1 MVRMRKLAALLA
13 GISLI
18 PLTNAFANDLPRG
31 SLLELHS
38 CELFA
43 GGCVVSSEATLNGRY
58 MVQAWNFT
66 GGSFAGCELAGLQ
79 VAVLHASSQNLAFD
93 KALSEQAIIY
103 LPEKASAKQR
113 KALEAWASSKAADSH
128 TRIQTR
134 VVPLKFTK
142 SAEGY
147 TFTAGKVIS
156 VTAAS
161 PSLCESGGCG
171 EELWYTPR
179 VTTSVFTVAVDRSTR
194 VKEPLLK
201 LNWRDSGKRCI
212 FLARFGEAS
221 SAPNTFLTSG
231 DLCGPT
237 ETLF

>member
-1 MVRMRKLAALLA
+1 MRKLALLLA

-18 PLTNAFANDLPRG
+18 PFTHVLASEPPRG

-43 GGCVVSSEATLNGRY
+43 GGCVVSSEATLGGRY
-58 MVQAWNFT
+58 MLQAWNFT
-66 GGSFAGCELAGLQ
+66 GGSFAGSDLAGLQ
-79 VAVLHASSQNLAFD
+79 LAVLHASSQNLAFD
-93 KALSEQAIIY
+93 KSVSEQAIVY
-103 LPEKASAKQR
+103 LPEKATAKQR
-113 KALEAWASSKAADSH
+113 KALLAWAASKLADSR
-128 TRIQTR
+128 TKIQTR
-134 VVPLKFTK
+134 VAALKFTK
-142 SAEGY
+142 STDGY
-147 TFTAGKVIS
+147 TFSAGKSIS

-179 VTTSVFTVAVDRSTR
+179 VTTSVFTVAVDRSAQ

-212 FLARFGEAS
+212 FLARFGETS
-221 SAPNTFLTSG
+221 SAPNAFLTSG

>member
-1 MVRMRKLAALLA
+1 MRKLALLLA
-13 GISLI
+13 GISLV
-18 PLTNAFANDLPRG
+18 PLSHALAASQPRG

-43 GGCVVSSEATLNGRY
+43 GGCVVSSEATLGGRY
-58 MVQAWNFT
+58 MLQAWNFT
-66 GGSFAGCELAGLQ
+66 GGSFAGSDLAGLEL
-79 VAVLHASSQNLAFD
+79 AVLHSSSQNLAFD
-93 KALSEQAIIY
+93 KSVSDQAIVY
-103 LPEKASAKQR
+103 LPEKATAKQR
-113 KALEAWASSKAADSH
+113 KALLAWATSRLQDGKSTKVQ
-128 TRIQTR
+128 TRIA
-134 VVPLKFTK
+134 PLRFTK
-142 SAEGY
+142 SADSY
-147 TFTAGKVIS
+147 TFSAGKSIS

-179 VTTSVFTVAVDRSTR
+179 VTTSVFTVAVDRSTY
-194 VKEPLLK
+194 VTEPLLK

-212 FLARFGEAS
+212 FLARFGETS
-221 SAPNTFLTSG
+221 SAPNSFLTSG